1 MPMHP
6 AETTKVPTT
15 MHDRFK
21 ICNANHSRT
30 EKSARVGGGSAGTT
44 STMLRK
50 SLGLLDAAPASTDE
64 SIALEA
70 AVGID
75 R

>member
-15 MHDRFK
+15 MHDRFN
-21 ICNANHSRT
+21 ICHAHHSRT
-30 EKSARVGGGSAGTT
+30 EERARVGGSAGTT
-44 STMLRK
+44 GTMLRK
-50 SLGLLDAAPASTDE
+50 SLGLLDATPASTDE

-70 AVGID
+70 AVDID